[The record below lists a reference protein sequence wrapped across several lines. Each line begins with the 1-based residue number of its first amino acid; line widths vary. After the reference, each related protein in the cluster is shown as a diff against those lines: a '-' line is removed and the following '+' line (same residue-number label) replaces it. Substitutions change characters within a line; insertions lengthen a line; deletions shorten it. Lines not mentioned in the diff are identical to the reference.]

1 MTKKKQEYSKL
12 AKFLERKISTK
23 KVEASGVAALTFG
36 DLIYDMVRVD
46 QRYIDGVDFSRPS
59 KNLSSVFKI
68 GKQNIS
74 ESPGTLDV
82 LHERNYS
89 GYTHEF
95 VTDQWARNRG
105 EEVIIPEKF
114 NQPGY
119 DRIYNGEEFQ
129 IKFNSVDAIREH
141 RLKYPDIKVRSDIEA
156 AEAYKEKFPE
166 DVAMVFGTTPKALTE
181 NLVSEGKVASMEVFE
196 DAELFETGAPEILG
210 IAALI
215 PVVKNVLYISENKT
229 DLETGVGNVAID
241 ILGRGPGMFVGGAVG
256 SIFGPIGT
264 AIGAIGGAMLTKGLT
279 DTYKI
284 DKYCS
289 KEKQQLEI
297 DLDTYIRAAKEI
309 LKKNQ
314 ETFKKK
320 IEKLKSTLGSA
331 VYRRKVFKET
341 KITKELYEYLIA
353 RMNEEFKEKNQ
364 VLGKF
369 QMATPTDEGW
379 DKYDTSK
386 EFREF
391 MEITKQVNGDED
403 KKNDKPKEWAG
414 AYFARWL
421 NYEKFSSNEDR
432 KLPQIAKEAEEL
444 SGKVGIRKDF
454 LSEEIKQL
462 INSIEVYVK
471 ALQKRGI

>member
-1 MTKKKQEYSKL
+1 MKKQERSKL

-141 RLKYPDIKVRSDIEA
+141 RLKYPDIKVRSDIET

-166 DVAMVFGTTPKALTE
+166 DVAMVFGTTPNALTADI
-181 NLVSEGKVASMEVFE
+181 VSEGKIGTMEVFE
-196 DAELFETGAPEILG
+196 NEELFDTGVPEILG
-210 IAALI
+210 IATLI
-215 PVVKNVLYISENKT
+215 PIVKNVLYINKNET
-229 DLETGVGNVAID
+229 NLEKGIRNVAID
-241 ILGRGPGMFVGGAVG
+241 VVGRGSGMFVGGAIG
-256 SIFGPIGT
+256 SILGPIGT
-264 AIGAIGGAMLTKGLT
+264 AVGAIGGAILGKGII
-279 DTYKI
+279 DSYKI

-289 KEKQQLEI
+289 KEKEKLELV
-297 DLDTYIRAAKEI
+297 LDTYIRTVKKI
-309 LKKNQ
+309 LEKNQ
-314 ETFKKK
+314 KTFKKK
-320 IEKLKSTLGSA
+320 IRKLKLTLGFWI
-331 VYRRKVFKET
+331 YRRLVFKDN
-341 KITKELYEYLIA
+341 KMSKELYEFLIEK
-353 RMNEEFKEKNQ
+353 MNKEFKEKNII
-364 VLGKF
+364 LGKLE
-369 QMATPTDEGW
+369 MASPTNKW
-379 DKYDTSK
+379 KKYET
-386 EFREF
+386 
-391 MEITKQVNGDED
+391 TKDFAEMMNIYEKVGDED
-403 KKNDKPKEWAG
+403 DKPEQFAG
-414 AYFARWL
+414 AHFARWL
-421 NYEKFSSNEDR
+421 NKEKFSGNEDI
-432 KLPQIAKEAEEL
+432 KLPQIANEAEKL
-444 SGKVGIRKDF
+444 GRKAGIGIDF
-454 LSEEIKQL
+454 LSEETKQL
-462 INSIEVYVK
+462 IDSIEKYVK
-471 ALQKRGI
+471 ALKKAGI